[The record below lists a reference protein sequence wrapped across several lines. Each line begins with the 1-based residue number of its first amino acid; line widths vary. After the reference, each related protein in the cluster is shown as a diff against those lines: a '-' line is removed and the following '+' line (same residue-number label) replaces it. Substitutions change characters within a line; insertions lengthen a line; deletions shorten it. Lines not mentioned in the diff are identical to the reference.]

1 VRCNSTWGKDGSDVS
16 ATLDYETAKAM
27 VVDRR

>member
-1 VRCNSTWGKDGSDVS
+1 MQLDLGHLDGSDVS